1 MPTYTQT
8 ATCLEVWGTGG
19 DPGVLLY
26 FFKAFNGL
34 SCVFPACCDPAPSPP
49 LLDFAGAP
57 EPFVLICNLGC
68 ISAFPTTNLDV
79 HSLRCAVSVAAC
91 AFLSSVQCFIV
102 FVPSPTPG
110 LCGFYRPLQPP
121 LQEDFKRE
129 GSLSLSCLKSCQ
141 HLSLG

>member
-1 MPTYTQT
+1 M
-8 ATCLEVWGTGG
+8 
-19 DPGVLLY
+19 
-26 FFKAFNGL
+26 FFL
-34 SCVFPACCDPAPSPP
+34 PAVTPPNPPPP

-91 AFLSSVQCFIV
+91 SFLSSVQCFIV

-129 GSLSLSCLKSCQ
+129 GSLFKKLSTFI
-141 HLSLG
+141 LGVAGLWCMLLEVRG